1 MSQSNMRSSSVAR
14 TTKETDIT
22 VNLNLDGEGQ
32 ARVHTGVGFMDH
44 MLTLFAVHGLFNLE
58 ITATGDVEV
67 DDHHTV
73 EDLGISLGMAFAQAL
88 GDKGGICRYG
98 HAYVP
103 MDETLVRVCVDCSNR
118 PFLHYGVSVSEPKL
132 GTFDTPLVKEF
143 LRAFVLHAGVTL
155 HVDLLH
161 GENGHHILEAV
172 FKALARAMAI
182 AVATH
187 DKVTGQLSSKGVL

>member
-1 MSQSNMRSSSVAR
+1 MSHPHTRSASVAR

-22 VNLNLDGEGQ
+22 INLNLDGEGQ

-73 EDLGISLGMAFAQAL
+73 EDLGISLGMAFAEAL

-103 MDETLVRVCVDCSNR
+103 MDETLARVCVDCSNR
-118 PFLHYGVSVSEPKL
+118 PFLHYAVHVTEPKL
-132 GTFDTPLVKEF
+132 GTF
-143 LRAFVLHAGVTL
+143 
-155 HVDLLH
+155 
-161 GENGHHILEAV
+161 
-172 FKALARAMAI
+172 
-182 AVATH
+182 
-187 DKVTGQLSSKGVL
+187 